1 MGCIPG
7 KASSTNNH
15 VSSNCSAQQNSL
27 QLQLKSPLEPTGPSS
42 PIMKKGPG
50 VCGDDSSESR
60 GQTVSQVD
68 SSVGPVPSGEQYS
81 QISSEENEQQ
91 SQERDTS
98 SRDEYCCTRRLGVGH
113 FGTVYL
119 AVNTKGTRVAIK
131 QIHAAKEKSDN
142 GSVEVDMLQRCL
154 GHPCIVQ
161 LVTAVPKSLTHMK
174 LQQQHTCIITE
185 YIEGSHWGSS
195 AFSQRQGSV
204 PLTHKR
210 LNHIRGILRDILLAL
225 HHLHDV
231 VGIAHMDIKP
241 ENILV
246 LNHTTT

>member
-81 QISSEENEQQ
+81 QIFSEENDQQ

-98 SRDEYCCTRRLGVGH
+98 SKDEYCCTRRLGVGH

-131 QIHAAKEKSDN
+131 QIHTAKEKSDN
-142 GSVEVDMLQRCL
+142 CSVEVDMLQKCL

-174 LQQQHTCIITE
+174 SQHQHTCIITE

-195 AFSQRQGSV
+195 AFSQRRGS
-204 PLTHKR
+204 THKR
-210 LNHIRGILRDILLAL
+210 LNHIRGILRDVLLAL
-225 HHLHDV
+225 HHL
-231 VGIAHMDIKP
+231 
-241 ENILV
+241 
-246 LNHTTT
+246 